1 MAVAKMKKVCLI
13 GHQTEKDCT
22 LSLLQRMA
30 VMEVSDLQ
38 GKMLPDAA
46 WAELVEQDGAQGSLQ
61 ELEARLQEVR
71 FALDFLNRHYPQKK
85 TLLNSLE
92 DNRIPLELQN
102 FKSEALAR
110 QQKAQDVYRE
120 LRQADEK
127 LMALRNEETRLQNL
141 RLLLQPWEELDLPLQ
156 EIRHTAQV
164 CLESGVLPAE
174 ELAAFRTAL
183 TAAAAE
189 AFLAEVHTDRD
200 ESFILTA
207 YAASSKEALQEAL
220 RQFTFNRQIFTS
232 LQGTAGEN
240 LQRIKDELEQAAIQR
255 RAVLEEA
262 GKQAAFREQLNL
274 YGDYLVMER
283 DKNQLVQSLARTEN
297 AFVMDGWVKENDL
310 ARLVQKLAL
319 ECKTVICLAREPE
332 KDEPYPVAMENPPFV
347 APYEFITSLYG
358 TPKPRGIDPTLALT
372 PFFVAFFGLCMSD
385 GGYGVIIAALGAW
398 MLWKVRLKPA
408 LRHVFKIVFA
418 CGLSTIFFGALI
430 GGWFG
435 GLIPVEPFFFN
446 ALVDP
451 MRMLIYALG
460 IGIFQIFTGMGIMFY
475 WKIKEGKW
483 MDAVFDQLF
492 WVLFLAGLIMLA
504 LPQVGGVGRIMAIGA
519 AVGLVLTQGRTQK
532 GIVKKILSGLFSLY
546 NVTAYL
552 GDILSYSRLL
562 ALGLA
567 TSVIAMSVN
576 MLSAMLGGT
585 IIGTVF
591 MVIMLLVGHLF
602 NLVINILGA
611 YVHSS
616 RLQYLEFFNRFFE
629 SGGRPFKPFKM
640 NTNHVNVAFD
650 VPLGPEQRKT
660 VAI

>member
-1 MAVAKMKKVCLI
+1 MAVAKMKKVYLI
-13 GHQTEKDCT
+13 GHQTEKDAT

-38 GKMLPDAA
+38 GKTLPDAA
-46 WAELVEQDGAQGSLQ
+46 LAGLLEHDGAQESLQ
-61 ELEARLQEVR
+61 ELEARLLEVR
-71 FALDFLNRHYPQKK
+71 FTLDFLNRHYPQKK
-85 TLLNSLE
+85 GLLSSLE

-102 FKSEALAR
+102 FTSQAVVWR
-110 QQKAQDVYRE
+110 QKAHEVYAE
-120 LRQADEK
+120 LRRADEK

-141 RLLLQPWEELDLPLQ
+141 RLLLQPWEKLDVPLQ
-156 EIRHTAQV
+156 EIRHTPQV
-164 CLESGVLPAE
+164 CLELGVLPAA
-174 ELAAFRTAL
+174 ELTAFRTAL

-207 YAASSKEALQEAL
+207 CAASSMEAL
-220 RQFTFNRQIFTS
+220 REALKQFTFNRQGFAS

-240 LQRIKDELEQAAIQR
+240 LLRIGDELAQAATGR

-262 GKQAAFREQLNL
+262 GKQAAFREQLNC
-274 YGDYLVMER
+274 YSDYLVMER
-283 DKNQLVQSLARTEN
+283 DKKQLVQSLARTEN
-297 AFVMDGWVKENDL
+297 AFVLEGWVKEKDL
-310 ARLVQKLAL
+310 FSLEQTLAA
-319 ECKTVICLAREPE
+319 ECKTVLLLTREPE
-332 KDEPYPVAMENPPFV
+332 EDEPFPVALENPAFA
-347 APYEFITSLYG
+347 APYELITKLYG
-358 TPKPRGIDPTLALT
+358 TPKPRGIDPTVALT

-385 GGYGVIIAALGAW
+385 AGYGLIIAALGAW
-398 MLWKVRLKPA
+398 MLWKVKLGPS

-435 GLIPVEPFFFN
+435 GLIPVQPFFFN
-446 ALVDP
+446 ALEDP
-451 MRMLIYALG
+451 MRMLIYALA

-475 WKIKEGKW
+475 YKVKAGKW

-492 WVLFLAGLIMLA
+492 WALFLAGLIMLA
-504 LPQVGGVGRIMAIGA
+504 FPLTAGA
-519 AVGLVLTQGRTQK
+519 ARVLALGAAAGLVLTQGRTQR
-532 GIVKKILSGLFSLY
+532 GIIRKFLSGLFSLY

-585 IIGTVF
+585 IIGTIF
-591 MVIMLLVGHLF
+591 MVGFLVVGHLF

-629 SGGRPFKPFKM
+629 SGGRPFKPFKL
-640 NTNHVNVAFD
+640 NTNHVNV
-650 VPLGPEQRKT
+650 VPGAPPGS
-660 VAI
+660 